1 MRTLSRYDRQY
12 ERRYHATWTVKEGR
26 SPLSL
31 LRDWLCDRNSPGLD
45 AAPRDLLVAALH
57 NVTDRLPRIAA
68 REPTRRHRKH
78 FLWLITW
85 QERIARVLSAE
96 AL

>member
-1 MRTLSRYDRQY
+1 VNHY

-31 LRDWLCDRNSPGLD
+31 LRDWLCYRDSPGLD
-45 AAPRDLLVAALH
+45 AAPRELLADALAD
-57 NVTDRLPRIAA
+57 VTERLPLIAA

-78 FLWLITW
+78 FSWLLTW
-85 QERIARVLSAE
+85 QVRIASVLAR
-96 AL
+96 